1 MTKILFDATEL
12 SYFLEESGH
21 RAGVFFVALNLF
33 RELKKRK
40 DVELVFCCNF
50 KRYYFL
56 KEVIEKVEEFQGIE
70 LLKENSLI
78 NLAFAKLN
86 YLAECKQT
94 KQSPPLEGGEAVLF
108 ERERKLE
115 MQGWGHSANNP
126 TPKSKISTLPQGAGS
141 SKLKY
146 AILSLSRYY
155 ENIFYKQN
163 KKNIEELKDFEI
175 YFSPFQAPSEE
186 ILHSKHLKRF
196 RMIHD
201 IIPILEAGKIPT
213 NKRLWC
219 YRIYNTINQND
230 FYVTNSECTRKD
242 VLKYFDIKEENIKT
256 TLLGADATFTP
267 PLNPNLSGNNTQLF
281 PSAESQGAGKP
292 TKYVFSLCTLG
303 KRKNLIFA
311 IKNFFKFIEKNKIN
325 DLKLVLAGGVW
336 EKFKK
341 ELTNTIGDFD
351 QSKIEVLGYVK
362 DEELPRLYSN
372 ALMFIYPSLYEGFG
386 LPVLE
391 AMKCGCPVITSNV
404 SSLPEVIGQAG
415 IQINPT
421 NDEELIEAYEK
432 MYYDNF
438 FRELCIER
446 GLIRAKNFSWEKC
459 ASELLEFIE
468 TNGV

>member
-1 MTKILFDATEL
+1 MKILFDATEL

-40 DVELVFCCNF
+40 DVELVFYCNF

-70 LLKENSLI
+70 LLKENSRI
-78 NLAFAKLN
+78 NLVFAKLN
-86 YLAECKQT
+86 YLSNLKRIVMPLARLKL
-94 KQSPPLEGGEAVLF
+94 SPFAPCGRGNGGCIT
-108 ERERKLE
+108 RKAI
-115 MQGWGHSANNP
+115 HN
-126 TPKSKISTLPQGAGS
+126 IST
-141 SKLKY
+141 KLKY
-146 AILSLSRYY
+146 GILSITRYY
-155 ENIFYKQN
+155 ENIFYRQN
-163 KKNIEELKDFEI
+163 KKNIEQLKNFEI
-175 YFSPFQAPSEE
+175 YFSPFSAPSDE
-186 ILHSKHLKRF
+186 ILDSKHLKRF

-201 IIPILEAGKIPT
+201 IIPILEAGKVPT

-219 YRIYNTINQND
+219 YRIYNTISKND

-242 VLKYFDIKEENIKT
+242 VLKYFNLNEENIKT
-256 TLLGADATFTP
+256 TLLGADNYFK
-267 PLNPNLSGNNTQLF
+267 PL
-281 PSAESQGAGKP
+281 KD
-292 TKYVFSLCTLG
+292 TKEKYIFSLCTLG

-311 IKNFFKFIEKNKIN
+311 IKNFFKFIEKNKID

-336 EKFKK
+336 DKFKK
-341 ELTNTIGDFD
+341 ELIKTIGNFD

-362 DEELPRLYSN
+362 DEELPNLYSN

-415 IQINPT
+415 IQINPE
-421 NDEELIEAYEK
+421 NDEELIKAYEK
-432 MYYDNF
+432 FYYDNF

-459 ASELLEFIE
+459 ASELLAYIAEK
-468 TNGV
+468 TAK

>member
-1 MTKILFDATEL
+1 MKILFDATEL
-12 SYFLEESGH
+12 SYYLEESGH

-40 DVELVFCCNF
+40 DVELVFYCNF

-70 LLKENSLI
+70 LLKENSRI
-78 NLAFAKLN
+78 NLVFAKLN
-86 YLAECKQT
+86 YLSNLKWIAMSLARLKL
-94 KQSPPLEGGEAVLF
+94 SPIAPCGRENGGCIT
-108 ERERKLE
+108 RKAI
-115 MQGWGHSANNP
+115 HN
-126 TPKSKISTLPQGAGS
+126 IST
-141 SKLKY
+141 KLKY
-146 AILSLSRYY
+146 GILSITRYY
-155 ENIFYKQN
+155 ENIFYRQN
-163 KKNIEELKDFEI
+163 KKNIEQLKNFEI
-175 YFSPFQAPSEE
+175 YFSPFSAPSDE
-186 ILHSKHLKRF
+186 ILDSKHLKRF

-201 IIPILEAGKIPT
+201 IIPILEAGKVPT

-219 YRIYNTINQND
+219 YRIYNTINKND

-242 VLKYFDIKEENIKT
+242 VLKYFNLNEENIKT
-256 TLLGADATFTP
+256 TLLGADNYFK
-267 PLNPNLSGNNTQLF
+267 PL
-281 PSAESQGAGKP
+281 KD
-292 TKYVFSLCTLG
+292 TKEKYIFSLCTLG

-311 IKNFFKFIEKNKIN
+311 IKNFFKFIEKNKID

-336 EKFKK
+336 DKFKK
-341 ELTNTIGDFD
+341 ELTKTIGNFD

-362 DEELPRLYSN
+362 DEELPNLYSN

-415 IQINPT
+415 IQINPE
-421 NDEELIEAYEK
+421 NDEELIKAYEK
-432 MYYDNF
+432 FYYDNF

-459 ASELLEFIE
+459 VSELLAYIVEK
-468 TNGV
+468 TAK

>member
-1 MTKILFDATEL
+1 MNKCKILFDATEL

-21 RAGVFFVALNLF
+21 RAGVFFVALNIF
-33 RELKKRK
+33 RELRKRK
-40 DVELVFCCNF
+40 NIELVFYCNF

-56 KEVIEKVEEFQGIE
+56 KEVIDKVEEFQGIE

-78 NLAFAKLN
+78 NLFFSRLNHWAKF
-86 YLAECKQT
+86 K
-94 KQSPPLEGGEAVLF
+94 
-108 ERERKLE
+108 
-115 MQGWGHSANNP
+115 NN
-126 TPKSKISTLPQGAGS
+126 KI
-141 SKLKY
+141 KY
-146 AILSLSRYY
+146 AMLSFSRYY

-163 KKNIEELKDFEI
+163 KKNLEQLKDFDI

-186 ILHSKHLKRF
+186 ILNSKHLKRF
-196 RMIHD
+196 RMLHD
-201 IIPILEAGKIPT
+201 TIPILEAGKIPS
-213 NKRLWC
+213 NRRLWS
-219 YRIYNTINQND
+219 YRIYNTITSND
-230 FYVTNSECTRKD
+230 FYVTNSECTRRD
-242 VLKYFDIKEENIKT
+242 VLKYFNIREENIKT
-256 TLLGADATFTP
+256 TLLGVNDYF
-267 PLNPNLSGNNTQLF
+267 
-281 PSAESQGAGKP
+281 KP
-292 TKYVFSLCTLG
+292 TKEQTEEKYIFSLCTLG

-336 EKFKK
+336 NKFKN
-341 ELTNTIGDFD
+341 ELTEAIGEFD

-362 DEELPRLYSN
+362 DEDLPNLYSN

-415 IQINPT
+415 IQIDPT

-438 FRELCIER
+438 FRELCVER

-459 ASELLEFIE
+459 ASELLEFIK
-468 TNGV
+468 TNDV

>member
-1 MTKILFDATEL
+1 MKILFDATEL

-33 RELKKRK
+33 RELKKRE
-40 DVELVFCCNF
+40 DVELVFFCNF
-50 KRYYFL
+50 KRYFYL
-56 KEVIEKVEEFQGIE
+56 KEVIEKVKEFQGIE
-70 LLKENSLI
+70 LLKENSLV

-86 YLAECKQT
+86 YL
-94 KQSPPLEGGEAVLF
+94 S
-108 ERERKLE
+108 
-115 MQGWGHSANNP
+115 
-126 TPKSKISTLPQGAGS
+126 KSKWINT
-141 SKLKY
+141 KLKY
-146 AILSLSRYY
+146 GILSLTRYY

-163 KKNIEELKDFEI
+163 KKNLKQLESFDI

-186 ILHSKHLKRF
+186 ILNSKNLKRF

-201 IIPILEAGKIPT
+201 IIPILETGKIPT
-213 NKRLWC
+213 NRRLWS
-219 YRIYNTINQND
+219 YRIYNTINKDD

-242 VLKYFDIKEENIKT
+242 ILNYFDIKEENIKT
-256 TLLGADATFTP
+256 TLLGVDAAFTP
-267 PLNPNLSGNNTQLF
+267 SLNPL
-281 PSAESQGAGKP
+281 PQGAGKP
-292 TKYVFSLCTLG
+292 TKYIFSLCTLG

-311 IKNFFKFIEKNKIN
+311 IKNFFKFINKNKID

-341 ELTNTIGDFD
+341 ELVNTIGDFD
-351 QSKIEVLGYVK
+351 HSKIELLGYVK
-362 DEELPRLYSN
+362 DEDLPKLYSN

-415 IQINPT
+415 IQINPK
-421 NDEELIEAYEK
+421 NDEELIKAFEK
-432 MYYDNF
+432 MYYDSF

-459 ASELLEFIE
+459 ASELLSYIAEK
-468 TNGV
+468 TTK

>member
-1 MTKILFDATEL
+1 MKILFDATEL

-40 DVELVFCCNF
+40 DVELVFYCNF

-70 LLKENSLI
+70 LLKENSWI

-86 YLAECKQT
+86 YL
-94 KQSPPLEGGEAVLF
+94 S
-108 ERERKLE
+108 
-115 MQGWGHSANNP
+115 
-126 TPKSKISTLPQGAGS
+126 KSKWINT
-141 SKLKY
+141 KLKY
-146 AILSLSRYY
+146 GILSITRYY
-155 ENIFYKQN
+155 ENIFYRQN
-163 KKNIEELKDFEI
+163 KKNIEQLKNFEI
-175 YFSPFQAPSEE
+175 YFSPFSAPSDE
-186 ILHSKHLKRF
+186 ILDSKHLKRF

-201 IIPILEAGKIPT
+201 IIPILEAGKVPT

-219 YRIYNTINQND
+219 YRIYNTINKND

-242 VLKYFDIKEENIKT
+242 VLKYFNLNEENIKT
-256 TLLGADATFTP
+256 TLLGADNYF
-267 PLNPNLSGNNTQLF
+267 
-281 PSAESQGAGKP
+281 KP
-292 TKYVFSLCTLG
+292 IKDTKEKYIFSLCTLG

-311 IKNFFKFIEKNKIN
+311 IKNFFKFIEKNKID

-336 EKFKK
+336 DKFKK
-341 ELTNTIGDFD
+341 ELTKTIGNFD

-362 DEELPRLYSN
+362 DEELPNLYSN

-415 IQINPT
+415 IQINPE
-421 NDEELIEAYEK
+421 NDEELIKAYEK
-432 MYYDNF
+432 FYYDNF

-459 ASELLEFIE
+459 VSELLAYIVEK
-468 TNGV
+468 TAK

>member
-1 MTKILFDATEL
+1 MKILFDATEL

-40 DVELVFCCNF
+40 DVEIVFFCNF
-50 KRYYFL
+50 KRYLYL

-78 NLAFAKLN
+78 NLAFAKFN
-86 YLAECKQT
+86 YL
-94 KQSPPLEGGEAVLF
+94 S
-108 ERERKLE
+108 
-115 MQGWGHSANNP
+115 
-126 TPKSKISTLPQGAGS
+126 KSKWINT
-141 SKLKY
+141 KLKY
-146 AILSLSRYY
+146 GILSLARYY

-163 KKNIEELKDFEI
+163 KKNLKQLDEFDI

-186 ILHSKHLKRF
+186 ILNSKHLKRF

-201 IIPILEAGKIPT
+201 IIPILENGKIPT

-256 TLLGADATFTP
+256 TLLGVDAAFTT
-267 PLNPNLSGNNTQLF
+267 PLNPL
-281 PSAESQGAGKP
+281 PQGAGKP
-292 TKYVFSLCTLG
+292 TKYIFSLCTLG

-311 IKNFFKFIEKNKIN
+311 IKNFFKFINKNKID

-341 ELTNTIGDFD
+341 ELVNTIGDFD

-362 DEELPRLYSN
+362 DEDLPKLYSN

-415 IQINPT
+415 IQINPK
-421 NDEELIEAYEK
+421 NDAELIKAYKK
-432 MYYDNF
+432 MYYDKF
-438 FRELCIER
+438 FRELCVER
-446 GLIRAKNFSWEKC
+446 GLIRAKNFSWDKC

-468 TNGV
+468 TKSI

>member
-1 MTKILFDATEL
+1 MKILFDATEL

-33 RELKKRK
+33 RELNRRN
-40 DVELVFCCNF
+40 DVELVFCCDF

-56 KEVIEKVEEFQGIE
+56 KDVIDNVEEFQGIK
-70 LLKENSLI
+70 LLKENSWI
-78 NLAFAKLN
+78 NLLFARLN
-86 YLAECKQT
+86 YLSDLKWITMANDRFKVSSLAPCGRGV
-94 KQSPPLEGGEAVLF
+94 GGEGCIKAV
-108 ERERKLE
+108 
-115 MQGWGHSANNP
+115 H
-126 TPKSKISTLPQGAGS
+126 KIST
-141 SKLKY
+141 KLKY
-146 AILSLSRYY
+146 GMLSLARYY
-155 ENIFYKQN
+155 ENIFYKPN
-163 KKNIEELKDFEI
+163 KKNLEQLKDFDI
-175 YFSPFQAPSEE
+175 YFSPFSAPSEE
-186 ILHSKHLKRF
+186 ILQAKHLKRF

-201 IIPILEAGKIPT
+201 VIPILETGKLPT
-213 NKRLWC
+213 NKRLWF
-219 YRIYNTINQND
+219 YRIYNTINKND

-242 VLKYFDIKEENIKT
+242 VLKYFNLNEDNIKT

-267 PLNPNLSGNNTQLF
+267 PLNPNLLGNNTQLF

-311 IKNFFKFIEKNKIN
+311 IKNFFRFIEKNKIN

-336 EKFKK
+336 EKFKN
-341 ELTNTIGDFD
+341 ELTNTIGEFD

-362 DEELPRLYSN
+362 DEELPKLYSN

-391 AMKCGCPVITSNV
+391 AMKCGCPVITSNL
-404 SSLPEVIGQAG
+404 SSLPEVIGETG

-421 NDEELIEAYEK
+421 IDEELIKAYEK
-432 MYYDNF
+432 MYYDTF

-459 ASELLEFIE
+459 VSELLTYISYK
-468 TNGV
+468 TARS

>member
-1 MTKILFDATEL
+1 MTKVLFDATEL

-33 RELKKRK
+33 RELRKRK

-56 KEVIEKVEEFQGIE
+56 KEVIDKVEEFQGIE

-78 NLAFAKLN
+78 NLFFARLN
-86 YLAECKQT
+86 YWAKF
-94 KQSPPLEGGEAVLF
+94 K
-108 ERERKLE
+108 
-115 MQGWGHSANNP
+115 N
-126 TPKSKISTLPQGAGS
+126 SKI
-141 SKLKY
+141 KY
-146 AILSLSRYY
+146 AMLSFSRYY

-163 KKNIEELKDFEI
+163 KKNLEQLKDFDI

-186 ILHSKHLKRF
+186 ILYSKHLKRF
-196 RMIHD
+196 RMLHD
-201 IIPILEAGKIPT
+201 TIPVLEAGKIPT
-213 NKRLWC
+213 NRRLWS
-219 YRIYNTINQND
+219 YRIYNTINSND
-230 FYVTNSECTRKD
+230 FYVTNSECTKKD
-242 VLKYFDIKEENIKT
+242 VLKYFNIREENIKT
-256 TLLGADATFTP
+256 TLLGVDDYF
-267 PLNPNLSGNNTQLF
+267 
-281 PSAESQGAGKP
+281 KP
-292 TKYVFSLCTLG
+292 TKEPNKEKYIFSLCTLG

-341 ELTNTIGDFD
+341 ELVNTIGDFD

-415 IQINPT
+415 IQINPEC
-421 NDEELIEAYEK
+421 DEELIKAYEK

-438 FRELCIER
+438 FRELCVER
-446 GLIRAKNFSWEKC
+446 GLIRANNFSWEKC
-459 ASELLEFIE
+459 TNQVIDFICSKSS
-468 TNGV
+468 

>member
-1 MTKILFDATEL
+1 MKILFDATEL

-33 RELKKRK
+33 RELKKKK
-40 DVELVFCCNF
+40 DVELVFFCNF
-50 KRYYFL
+50 KRYFYL
-56 KEVIEKVEEFQGIE
+56 KEVIEKVEEFQGIK
-70 LLKENSLI
+70 LLKENSLV

-86 YLAECKQT
+86 YL
-94 KQSPPLEGGEAVLF
+94 S
-108 ERERKLE
+108 
-115 MQGWGHSANNP
+115 
-126 TPKSKISTLPQGAGS
+126 KSKWINT
-141 SKLKY
+141 KLKY
-146 AILSLSRYY
+146 GILSLARYY

-163 KKNIEELKDFEI
+163 KKNLKQLDEFDI

-186 ILHSKHLKRF
+186 ILNSKNLNRF

-201 IIPILEAGKIPT
+201 IIPILESGKIPT
-213 NKRLWC
+213 NRRLWS
-219 YRIYNTINQND
+219 YRIYNTINKDD

-256 TLLGADATFTP
+256 TLLGADTTFTP
-267 PLNPNLSGNNTQLF
+267 PLNPLPHG
-281 PSAESQGAGKP
+281 AEKP
-292 TKYVFSLCTLG
+292 TKYIFSLCTLG

-311 IKNFFKFIEKNKIN
+311 IKNFFKFINKNKID

-341 ELTNTIGDFD
+341 ELTDTIGDFD

-362 DEELPRLYSN
+362 DEDLPNLYSN

-415 IQINPT
+415 IQINPE
-421 NDEELIEAYEK
+421 NDEELIKAYEK
-432 MYYDNF
+432 MYYDSF

-459 ASELLEFIE
+459 ASELLSYIAEK
-468 TNGV
+468 TTK

>member
-1 MTKILFDATEL
+1 MNKCKILFDATEL

-33 RELKKRK
+33 RELRKRK
-40 DVELVFCCNF
+40 NVELVFCCNF

-56 KEVIEKVEEFQGIE
+56 KEVIDKVEEFQGIE

-78 NLAFAKLN
+78 NLFFARLN
-86 YLAECKQT
+86 YWAKF
-94 KQSPPLEGGEAVLF
+94 K
-108 ERERKLE
+108 
-115 MQGWGHSANNP
+115 N
-126 TPKSKISTLPQGAGS
+126 SKI
-141 SKLKY
+141 KY
-146 AILSLSRYY
+146 AMLSFSRYY

-163 KKNIEELKDFEI
+163 KKNLEQLKDFDI

-186 ILHSKHLKRF
+186 ILYSKHLKRF
-196 RMIHD
+196 RMLHD
-201 IIPILEAGKIPT
+201 TIPVLEAGKIPT
-213 NKRLWC
+213 NRRLWS
-219 YRIYNTINQND
+219 YRIYNTINSND
-230 FYVTNSECTRKD
+230 FYVTNSECTKKD
-242 VLKYFDIKEENIKT
+242 VLKYFNIREENIKT
-256 TLLGADATFTP
+256 TLLGVDDYF
-267 PLNPNLSGNNTQLF
+267 
-281 PSAESQGAGKP
+281 KP
-292 TKYVFSLCTLG
+292 TKEPNKEKYIFSLCTLG

-341 ELTNTIGDFD
+341 ELVNTIGDFD

-415 IQINPT
+415 IQINPEC
-421 NDEELIEAYEK
+421 DEELIKAYEK

-438 FRELCIER
+438 FRELCVER
-446 GLIRAKNFSWEKC
+446 GLIRANNFSWEKC
-459 ASELLEFIE
+459 ANQVIDFICSKSS
-468 TNGV
+468 

>member
-1 MTKILFDATEL
+1 MKILFDATEL

-40 DVELVFCCNF
+40 DVELVFYCNF

-70 LLKENSLI
+70 LLKENSWI
-78 NLAFAKLN
+78 NLLFAKLN
-86 YLAECKQT
+86 YLSNLKWIATPLARFKL
-94 KQSPPLEGGEAVLF
+94 SPLAPCGRGVGGEGCITFKAI
-108 ERERKLE
+108 
-115 MQGWGHSANNP
+115 HN
-126 TPKSKISTLPQGAGS
+126 IST
-141 SKLKY
+141 KLKY
-146 AILSLSRYY
+146 GILSLSRYY
-155 ENIFYKQN
+155 ENIFYRQN
-163 KKNIEELKDFEI
+163 KKNLEQLKDFEI
-175 YFSPFQAPSEE
+175 YFSPFSAPSDE
-186 ILHSKHLKRF
+186 ILNSNHMKRF

-242 VLKYFDIKEENIKT
+242 VLKYFNLNTNNIKT
-256 TLLGADATFTP
+256 TLLGANEYFK
-267 PLNPNLSGNNTQLF
+267 PLRNTTK
-281 PSAESQGAGKP
+281 E
-292 TKYVFSLCTLG
+292 KYVFSLCTLG

-311 IKNFFKFIEKNKIN
+311 IKNFFKFIEKNNIN

-336 EKFKK
+336 DKFKK

-351 QSKIEVLGYVK
+351 KSKIEVLGYVK
-362 DEELPRLYSN
+362 DEELPKLYSN

-415 IQINPT
+415 IQINPE
-421 NDEELIEAYEK
+421 NDEELIKAYEK

-446 GLIRAKNFSWEKC
+446 GLIRAKSISWDKC
-459 ASELLEFIE
+459 TSELFAYITEK
-468 TNGV
+468 TAK

>member
-1 MTKILFDATEL
+1 MKILFDATEL

-40 DVELVFCCNF
+40 DVELVFFCNF

-56 KEVIEKVEEFQGIE
+56 KEVIEKVEELQGIE

-78 NLAFAKLN
+78 NLTFAKLN
-86 YLAECKQT
+86 YFAEYKQM

-126 TPKSKISTLPQGAGS
+126 TPKSKISILPQGAS
-141 SKLKY
+141 NTKLKY
-146 AILSLSRYY
+146 GILSLSRYY
-155 ENIFYKQN
+155 ENIFYRQN
-163 KKNIEELKDFEI
+163 KKNLEQLKNFEI

-186 ILHSKHLKRF
+186 ILNTKRLKRF
-196 RMIHD
+196 RMLHD
-201 IIPILEAGKIPT
+201 IIPILENGKIPT

-242 VLKYFDIKEENIKT
+242 VLNYFDIKEENIKT
-256 TLLGADATFTP
+256 TLLGVDAAFTP
-267 PLNPNLSGNNTQLF
+267 PLNPL
-281 PSAESQGAGKP
+281 PQGAGKP
-292 TKYVFSLCTLG
+292 TKYIFSLCTLG

-311 IKNFFKFIEKNKIN
+311 IKNFFKFINKNKID
-325 DLKLVLAGGVW
+325 DLKFVLAGGVW

-341 ELTNTIGDFD
+341 ELVNTIGDFD
-351 QSKIEVLGYVK
+351 HSKIEVLGYVK
-362 DEELPRLYSN
+362 DEDLPKLYSN

-391 AMKCGCPVITSNV
+391 AMKCGCPVITSNL

-415 IQINPT
+415 IQINPK
-421 NDEELIEAYEK
+421 NDEELIKAYEK
-432 MYYDNF
+432 MYYDKF
-438 FRELCIER
+438 FRELCVER
-446 GLIRAKNFSWEKC
+446 GLIRAKNFSWDKC

-468 TNGV
+468 TKSI

>member
-1 MTKILFDATEL
+1 MNKCKILFDATEL

-33 RELKKRK
+33 RELRKRK
-40 DVELVFCCNF
+40 NVELVFCCNF

-56 KEVIEKVEEFQGIE
+56 KKVIDKVEEFQGIE

-78 NLAFAKLN
+78 NLFFARLN
-86 YLAECKQT
+86 YWAKF
-94 KQSPPLEGGEAVLF
+94 K
-108 ERERKLE
+108 
-115 MQGWGHSANNP
+115 N
-126 TPKSKISTLPQGAGS
+126 SKI
-141 SKLKY
+141 KY
-146 AILSLSRYY
+146 AMLSFSRYY

-163 KKNIEELKDFEI
+163 KKNLKQLDEFDI

-186 ILHSKHLKRF
+186 ILYSKHLKRF
-196 RMIHD
+196 RMLHD
-201 IIPILEAGKIPT
+201 TIPVLEAGKIPT
-213 NKRLWC
+213 NRRLWS
-219 YRIYNTINQND
+219 YRIYNTINSND
-230 FYVTNSECTRKD
+230 FYVTNSECTKKD
-242 VLKYFDIKEENIKT
+242 VLKYFNIREENIKT
-256 TLLGADATFTP
+256 TLLGVDDYF
-267 PLNPNLSGNNTQLF
+267 
-281 PSAESQGAGKP
+281 KP
-292 TKYVFSLCTLG
+292 TKEPNKEKYIFSLCTLG

-341 ELTNTIGDFD
+341 ELVNTIGDFD

-415 IQINPT
+415 IQINPEC
-421 NDEELIEAYEK
+421 DEELIKAYEK

-438 FRELCIER
+438 FRELCVER
-446 GLIRAKNFSWEKC
+446 GLIRANNFSWEKC
-459 ASELLEFIE
+459 ANQVIDFICSKSS
-468 TNGV
+468 

>member
-1 MTKILFDATEL
+1 MKILFDATEL

-40 DVELVFCCNF
+40 DVELVFYCNF

-70 LLKENSLI
+70 LLKENSWI

-86 YLAECKQT
+86 YVSNLKWIAT
-94 KQSPPLEGGEAVLF
+94 
-108 ERERKLE
+108 
-115 MQGWGHSANNP
+115 
-126 TPKSKISTLPQGAGS
+126 
-141 SKLKY
+141 KLKY
-146 AILSLSRYY
+146 GILSLTRYY

-163 KKNIEELKDFEI
+163 KRNLEQLKDFEI
-175 YFSPFQAPSEE
+175 YFSPFSAPSEE
-186 ILHSKHLKRF
+186 ILNSKHLKRF

-201 IIPILEAGKIPT
+201 VIPILEAGKVPT

-242 VLKYFDIKEENIKT
+242 VLKYFNLNTNNIKT
-256 TLLGADATFTP
+256 TLLGANEYFK
-267 PLNPNLSGNNTQLF
+267 PLKNTTK
-281 PSAESQGAGKP
+281 E
-292 TKYVFSLCTLG
+292 KYVFSLCTLG

-311 IKNFFKFIEKNKIN
+311 IRNFFKFIEKNNIK

-336 EKFKK
+336 DKFKK
-341 ELTNTIGDFD
+341 ELTNTIGNFD

-362 DEELPRLYSN
+362 DEELPKLYSN
-372 ALMFIYPSLYEGFG
+372 AFMFIYPSLYEGFG

-415 IQINPT
+415 IQINPE

-446 GLIRAKNFSWEKC
+446 GLIRAKSFSWDKC
-459 ASELLEFIE
+459 TSELLEFIKAKS
-468 TNGV
+468 V

>member
-1 MTKILFDATEL
+1 MNKCKILFDATEL

-33 RELKKRK
+33 RELRKRK
-40 DVELVFCCNF
+40 NVELVFCCNF

-56 KEVIEKVEEFQGIE
+56 KEVIDKVEEFQGIE

-78 NLAFAKLN
+78 NLFFARLN
-86 YLAECKQT
+86 YWAKF
-94 KQSPPLEGGEAVLF
+94 K
-108 ERERKLE
+108 
-115 MQGWGHSANNP
+115 NN
-126 TPKSKISTLPQGAGS
+126 KI
-141 SKLKY
+141 KY
-146 AILSLSRYY
+146 AMLSFSRYY

-163 KKNIEELKDFEI
+163 KKNLERLKDIDI

-186 ILHSKHLKRF
+186 ILYSKHLKRF
-196 RMIHD
+196 RMLHD
-201 IIPILEAGKIPT
+201 TIPVLEAGKIPT
-213 NKRLWC
+213 NRRLWS
-219 YRIYNTINQND
+219 YRIYNTINSND
-230 FYVTNSECTRKD
+230 FYVTNSECTKKD
-242 VLKYFDIKEENIKT
+242 VLKYFNIREENIKT
-256 TLLGADATFTP
+256 TLLGVDDYF
-267 PLNPNLSGNNTQLF
+267 
-281 PSAESQGAGKP
+281 KP
-292 TKYVFSLCTLG
+292 TKEPNKEKYIFSLCTLG

-341 ELTNTIGDFD
+341 ELVNTIGDFD

-391 AMKCGCPVITSNV
+391 AMKCGCPVITSNI

-415 IQINPT
+415 IQINPEC
-421 NDEELIEAYEK
+421 DEELIKAYEK

-438 FRELCIER
+438 FRELCVER
-446 GLIRAKNFSWEKC
+446 GLIRANNFSWEKC
-459 ASELLEFIE
+459 ANQVIDFICSKSS
-468 TNGV
+468 

>member
-1 MTKILFDATEL
+1 MKILFDATEL

-40 DVELVFCCNF
+40 DVELVFYCNF
-50 KRYYFL
+50 KRYFYL
-56 KEVIEKVEEFQGIE
+56 KEVIEKVEEFQGIK
-70 LLKENSLI
+70 LLKENSLV

-86 YLAECKQT
+86 YL
-94 KQSPPLEGGEAVLF
+94 S
-108 ERERKLE
+108 
-115 MQGWGHSANNP
+115 
-126 TPKSKISTLPQGAGS
+126 KSKWINT
-141 SKLKY
+141 KLKY
-146 AILSLSRYY
+146 GILSLARYY

-163 KKNIEELKDFEI
+163 KKNLKQLDEFDI

-186 ILHSKHLKRF
+186 ILNSKNLNRF

-201 IIPILEAGKIPT
+201 IIPILESGKIPT
-213 NKRLWC
+213 NRRLWS
-219 YRIYNTINQND
+219 YRIYNTINKDD

-256 TLLGADATFTP
+256 TLLGADTTFTP
-267 PLNPNLSGNNTQLF
+267 PLNSLPHG
-281 PSAESQGAGKP
+281 AEKP
-292 TKYVFSLCTLG
+292 TKYIFSLCTLG

-311 IKNFFKFIEKNKIN
+311 IKNFFKFINKNKID

-341 ELTNTIGDFD
+341 ELTDTIGDFD

-362 DEELPRLYSN
+362 DEDLPNLYSN

-415 IQINPT
+415 IQINPK
-421 NDEELIEAYEK
+421 NDEELINAFEK
-432 MYYDNF
+432 MYYDSF

-459 ASELLEFIE
+459 ASELLSYIAEK
-468 TNGV
+468 TTK

>member
-1 MTKILFDATEL
+1 MKILFDATEL

-40 DVELVFCCNF
+40 DVELVFYCNF
-50 KRYYFL
+50 KRYFYL

-70 LLKENSLI
+70 LLKENSRI
-78 NLAFAKLN
+78 NLVFAKLN
-86 YLAECKQT
+86 YL
-94 KQSPPLEGGEAVLF
+94 S
-108 ERERKLE
+108 
-115 MQGWGHSANNP
+115 
-126 TPKSKISTLPQGAGS
+126 KSKWINT
-141 SKLKY
+141 KLKY
-146 AILSLSRYY
+146 GILSLTRYY

-163 KKNIEELKDFEI
+163 KKNLKQLDEFDI

-186 ILHSKHLKRF
+186 ILNSKHLKRF

-201 IIPILEAGKIPT
+201 IIPILETGKIPT
-213 NKRLWC
+213 NRRLWS
-219 YRIYNTINQND
+219 YRIYNTINKDD

-256 TLLGADATFTP
+256 TLLGADTTFTP
-267 PLNPNLSGNNTQLF
+267 PLNPLPHG
-281 PSAESQGAGKP
+281 AEKP
-292 TKYVFSLCTLG
+292 TKYIFSLCTLG

-311 IKNFFKFIEKNKIN
+311 IKNFFKFINKNKID

-341 ELTNTIGDFD
+341 ELVNTIGDFD
-351 QSKIEVLGYVK
+351 HSKIEVLGYVK
-362 DEELPRLYSN
+362 DKDIPKLYSN

-415 IQINPT
+415 IQINPK
-421 NDEELIEAYEK
+421 NDEELIKAFEK
-432 MYYDNF
+432 MYYDSF
-438 FRELCIER
+438 FRKLCIER
-446 GLIRAKNFSWEKC
+446 GLIRAKNFSWGKC
-459 ASELLEFIE
+459 ASELLSYIAEK
-468 TNGV
+468 TTK

>member
-1 MTKILFDATEL
+1 MKILFDATEL

-40 DVELVFCCNF
+40 DVELVFYCNF
-50 KRYYFL
+50 KRYFYL

-70 LLKENSLI
+70 LLKENSLV

-86 YLAECKQT
+86 YL
-94 KQSPPLEGGEAVLF
+94 S
-108 ERERKLE
+108 
-115 MQGWGHSANNP
+115 
-126 TPKSKISTLPQGAGS
+126 KSKWINA
-141 SKLKY
+141 KLKY
-146 AILSLSRYY
+146 GILSLARYY

-163 KKNIEELKDFEI
+163 KKNLKQLDEFDI

-186 ILHSKHLKRF
+186 ILNSKNLNRF

-201 IIPILEAGKIPT
+201 IIPILESGKIPT
-213 NKRLWC
+213 NRRLWS

-242 VLKYFDIKEENIKT
+242 VLNYFDIKEENIKT
-256 TLLGADATFTP
+256 TLLGADTTFTP
-267 PLNPNLSGNNTQLF
+267 PLNPLPHG
-281 PSAESQGAGKP
+281 AEKP
-292 TKYVFSLCTLG
+292 TKYIFSLCTLG

-311 IKNFFKFIEKNKIN
+311 IKNFFKFINKNKID

-341 ELTNTIGDFD
+341 ELTDTIGDFD
-351 QSKIEVLGYVK
+351 QSKIKVLGYVK
-362 DEELPRLYSN
+362 DEDLPNLYSN

-415 IQINPT
+415 IQINPE
-421 NDEELIEAYEK
+421 NDEELIKAYEK
-432 MYYDNF
+432 MYYDSF

-459 ASELLEFIE
+459 ASELLSYIAEK
-468 TNGV
+468 TTK

>member
-1 MTKILFDATEL
+1 MKILFDATEL
-12 SYFLEESGH
+12 TYFLEESGH

-33 RELKKRK
+33 RELKKKK
-40 DVELVFCCNF
+40 DVELVFFCNF
-50 KRYYFL
+50 KRYFYL

-70 LLKENSLI
+70 LLKENSLV

-86 YLAECKQT
+86 YL
-94 KQSPPLEGGEAVLF
+94 S
-108 ERERKLE
+108 
-115 MQGWGHSANNP
+115 
-126 TPKSKISTLPQGAGS
+126 KSKWINT
-141 SKLKY
+141 KLKY
-146 AILSLSRYY
+146 GILSLARYY

-163 KKNIEELKDFEI
+163 KKNLKQLDEFAI

-186 ILHSKHLKRF
+186 ILNSKHLKRF

-201 IIPILEAGKIPT
+201 IIPILENGEIPT
-213 NKRLWC
+213 NRRLWS
-219 YRIYNTINQND
+219 YRIYNTINKDD

-242 VLKYFDIKEENIKT
+242 VLNYFDIKEENIKT
-256 TLLGADATFTP
+256 TLLGVDTTFTP
-267 PLNPNLSGNNTQLF
+267 PLNPLTHG
-281 PSAESQGAGKP
+281 AEKP
-292 TKYVFSLCTLG
+292 TKYIFSLCTLG

-311 IKNFFKFIEKNKIN
+311 IKNFFKFINKNKID
-325 DLKLVLAGGVW
+325 DLKFVLAGGVW

-341 ELTNTIGDFD
+341 ELTDTIGDFD

-362 DEELPRLYSN
+362 DEDLPKLYSN

-415 IQINPT
+415 IQINPK
-421 NDEELIEAYEK
+421 NDEELINAFEK
-432 MYYDNF
+432 MYYDSF
-438 FRELCIER
+438 FRKLCIER

-459 ASELLEFIE
+459 ASELLSYIAEK
-468 TNGV
+468 TTK

>member
-1 MTKILFDATEL
+1 MKILFDATEL

-40 DVELVFCCNF
+40 DVELVFYCNF

-70 LLKENSLI
+70 LLKENSRI
-78 NLAFAKLN
+78 NLVFAKLN
-86 YLAECKQT
+86 YLSNLKWIAM
-94 KQSPPLEGGEAVLF
+94 PLARLKLSSIAPCGRGNGGCIT
-108 ERERKLE
+108 RKAI
-115 MQGWGHSANNP
+115 HN
-126 TPKSKISTLPQGAGS
+126 IST
-141 SKLKY
+141 KLKY
-146 AILSLSRYY
+146 GILSITRYY
-155 ENIFYKQN
+155 ENIFYRQN
-163 KKNIEELKDFEI
+163 KKNIEQLKNFEI
-175 YFSPFQAPSEE
+175 YFSPFSAPSDE
-186 ILHSKHLKRF
+186 ILDSKHLKRF

-201 IIPILEAGKIPT
+201 IIPILEAGKVPT

-219 YRIYNTINQND
+219 YRIYNTINKND

-242 VLKYFDIKEENIKT
+242 VLKYFNLNEENIKT
-256 TLLGADATFTP
+256 TLLGADNYFK
-267 PLNPNLSGNNTQLF
+267 PL
-281 PSAESQGAGKP
+281 KD
-292 TKYVFSLCTLG
+292 TKEKYIFSLCTLG

-311 IKNFFKFIEKNKIN
+311 IRNFFKFIEKNKID
-325 DLKLVLAGGVW
+325 DLKLILAGGVW
-336 EKFKK
+336 DKFKK
-341 ELTNTIGDFD
+341 ELTKTIGNFD

-362 DEELPRLYSN
+362 DEELPNLYSN

-415 IQINPT
+415 IQINSE
-421 NDEELIEAYEK
+421 NDEELIKAYEK
-432 MYYDNF
+432 FYYDNF

-459 ASELLEFIE
+459 VSELLAYIVEK
-468 TNGV
+468 TAK

>member
-1 MTKILFDATEL
+1 MKILFDATEL

-40 DVELVFCCNF
+40 DVELVFYCNF

-70 LLKENSLI
+70 LLKENSRI
-78 NLAFAKLN
+78 NLVFAKLN
-86 YLAECKQT
+86 YLSNLKWIAMPLARLKL
-94 KQSPPLEGGEAVLF
+94 SPLAFCGRGNGGCIT
-108 ERERKLE
+108 RKAI
-115 MQGWGHSANNP
+115 HN
-126 TPKSKISTLPQGAGS
+126 ISI
-141 SKLKY
+141 KLKY
-146 AILSLSRYY
+146 GILSITRYY
-155 ENIFYKQN
+155 ENIFYRQN
-163 KKNIEELKDFEI
+163 KKNIEQLKNFEI
-175 YFSPFQAPSEE
+175 YFSPFSAPSDE
-186 ILHSKHLKRF
+186 ILDSKHLKRF

-201 IIPILEAGKIPT
+201 IIPILEAGKVPT

-219 YRIYNTINQND
+219 YRIYNTINKND

-242 VLKYFDIKEENIKT
+242 VLKYFNLNEENIKT
-256 TLLGADATFTP
+256 TLLGADNYFK
-267 PLNPNLSGNNTQLF
+267 PL
-281 PSAESQGAGKP
+281 KD
-292 TKYVFSLCTLG
+292 TKEKYIFSLCTLG

-311 IKNFFKFIEKNKIN
+311 IKNFFKFIEKNKID

-336 EKFKK
+336 DKFKK
-341 ELTNTIGDFD
+341 ELTKTIGNFD
-351 QSKIEVLGYVK
+351 QSKIKVLGYVK
-362 DEELPRLYSN
+362 DEELPNLYSN

-415 IQINPT
+415 IQINPE
-421 NDEELIEAYEK
+421 NDEELIKAYEK
-432 MYYDNF
+432 FYYDNF

-459 ASELLEFIE
+459 ASELLAYIAEK
-468 TNGV
+468 TAK

>member
-1 MTKILFDATEL
+1 MKILFDATEL

-33 RELKKRK
+33 RELKKKK
-40 DVELVFCCNF
+40 DVELVFFCNF
-50 KRYYFL
+50 KRYFYL

-70 LLKENSLI
+70 LLKENSLF

-86 YLAECKQT
+86 YL
-94 KQSPPLEGGEAVLF
+94 S
-108 ERERKLE
+108 
-115 MQGWGHSANNP
+115 
-126 TPKSKISTLPQGAGS
+126 KSKWINT
-141 SKLKY
+141 KLKY
-146 AILSLSRYY
+146 GILSLARYY

-163 KKNIEELKDFEI
+163 KKNLKQLDEFDI

-186 ILHSKHLKRF
+186 ILNSKNLNRF

-201 IIPILEAGKIPT
+201 IIPILESGKIPT
-213 NKRLWC
+213 NRRLWS
-219 YRIYNTINQND
+219 YRIYNTINKDD

-256 TLLGADATFTP
+256 TLLGADTTFTP
-267 PLNPNLSGNNTQLF
+267 PLNSLPHG
-281 PSAESQGAGKP
+281 AEKP
-292 TKYVFSLCTLG
+292 TKYIFSLCTLG

-311 IKNFFKFIEKNKIN
+311 IKNFFKFINKNKID

-341 ELTNTIGDFD
+341 ELTDTIGDFD

-362 DEELPRLYSN
+362 DEDLPKLYSN

-415 IQINPT
+415 IQINPK
-421 NDEELIEAYEK
+421 NDEELINAFEK
-432 MYYDNF
+432 MYYDIF

-459 ASELLEFIE
+459 ASELLSYIAEK
-468 TNGV
+468 TAK

>member
-1 MTKILFDATEL
+1 MKILFDATEL

-40 DVELVFCCNF
+40 DVELVFYCNF

-70 LLKENSLI
+70 LLKENSRI
-78 NLAFAKLN
+78 NLVFAKLN
-86 YLAECKQT
+86 YLSNLKWIAM
-94 KQSPPLEGGEAVLF
+94 PLARLNLFPIAPCGRGNGGCIT
-108 ERERKLE
+108 RKAI
-115 MQGWGHSANNP
+115 HN
-126 TPKSKISTLPQGAGS
+126 IST
-141 SKLKY
+141 KLKY
-146 AILSLSRYY
+146 GILSITRYY
-155 ENIFYKQN
+155 ENIFYRQN
-163 KKNIEELKDFEI
+163 KKNIEQLKNFEI
-175 YFSPFQAPSEE
+175 YFSPFSAPSDE
-186 ILHSKHLKRF
+186 ILDSKHLKRF

-201 IIPILEAGKIPT
+201 IIPILEAGKVPT

-219 YRIYNTINQND
+219 YRIYNTINKND

-242 VLKYFDIKEENIKT
+242 VLKYFNLNDENIKT
-256 TLLGADATFTP
+256 TLLGADNYFK
-267 PLNPNLSGNNTQLF
+267 PL
-281 PSAESQGAGKP
+281 KD
-292 TKYVFSLCTLG
+292 TKEKYIFSLCTLG

-311 IKNFFKFIEKNKIN
+311 IKNLFKFIEKNKID

-336 EKFKK
+336 DKFKK
-341 ELTNTIGDFD
+341 ELTKTIGNFD

-362 DEELPRLYSN
+362 DEELPNLYSN

-415 IQINPT
+415 IQINPE
-421 NDEELIEAYEK
+421 NDEELIKAYEK
-432 MYYDNF
+432 FYYDNF

-459 ASELLEFIE
+459 VSELLAYIVEK
-468 TNGV
+468 TAK

>member
-1 MTKILFDATEL
+1 MNKCKILFDATEL

-33 RELKKRK
+33 RELRKRK
-40 DVELVFCCNF
+40 NVELVFCCNF

-56 KEVIEKVEEFQGIE
+56 KEVIDKVEEFQGIE

-78 NLAFAKLN
+78 NLFFARLN
-86 YLAECKQT
+86 YWAKF
-94 KQSPPLEGGEAVLF
+94 K
-108 ERERKLE
+108 
-115 MQGWGHSANNP
+115 N
-126 TPKSKISTLPQGAGS
+126 SKI
-141 SKLKY
+141 KY
-146 AILSLSRYY
+146 AMLSFSRYY

-163 KKNIEELKDFEI
+163 KKNLEQMKDFDI

-186 ILHSKHLKRF
+186 ILYSKHLKRF
-196 RMIHD
+196 RMLHD
-201 IIPILEAGKIPT
+201 TIPVLEAGKIPT
-213 NKRLWC
+213 NRRLWS
-219 YRIYNTINQND
+219 YRIYNTINSND
-230 FYVTNSECTRKD
+230 FYATNSECTKKD
-242 VLKYFDIKEENIKT
+242 VLKYFNIREENIKT
-256 TLLGADATFTP
+256 TLLGVDDYF
-267 PLNPNLSGNNTQLF
+267 
-281 PSAESQGAGKP
+281 KP
-292 TKYVFSLCTLG
+292 TKEPNKEKYIFSLCTLG

-341 ELTNTIGDFD
+341 ELVNTIGDFD

-415 IQINPT
+415 IQINPEC
-421 NDEELIEAYEK
+421 DEELIKAYEK

-438 FRELCIER
+438 FRELCVER
-446 GLIRAKNFSWEKC
+446 GLIRANNFSWEKC
-459 ASELLEFIE
+459 ANQVIDFICSKSS
-468 TNGV
+468 

>member
-1 MTKILFDATEL
+1 MKILFDATEL

-40 DVELVFCCNF
+40 DVELVFYSNF

-70 LLKENSLI
+70 LLKENSRI
-78 NLAFAKLN
+78 NLVFAKLN
-86 YLAECKQT
+86 YLSNLKWIAMPLARLKL
-94 KQSPPLEGGEAVLF
+94 SPIAPCGRGNGACIT
-108 ERERKLE
+108 RKAI
-115 MQGWGHSANNP
+115 HN
-126 TPKSKISTLPQGAGS
+126 IST
-141 SKLKY
+141 KLKY
-146 AILSLSRYY
+146 GILSITRYY
-155 ENIFYKQN
+155 ENIFYRQN
-163 KKNIEELKDFEI
+163 KKNIEQLKNFEI
-175 YFSPFQAPSEE
+175 YFSPFSAPSDE
-186 ILHSKHLKRF
+186 ILDSKHLKRF

-201 IIPILEAGKIPT
+201 IIPILEAGKVPT

-219 YRIYNTINQND
+219 YRIYNTINKND

-242 VLKYFDIKEENIKT
+242 VLKYFNLNEENIKT
-256 TLLGADATFTP
+256 TLLGADNYFK
-267 PLNPNLSGNNTQLF
+267 PL
-281 PSAESQGAGKP
+281 KD
-292 TKYVFSLCTLG
+292 TKEKYIFSLCTLG

-311 IKNFFKFIEKNKIN
+311 IKNFFKFIEKNKID

-336 EKFKK
+336 DKFKK
-341 ELTNTIGDFD
+341 ELTNTIGNFD

-362 DEELPRLYSN
+362 DEELPNLYSN

-415 IQINPT
+415 IQINPE
-421 NDEELIEAYEK
+421 NDEELIKAYEK
-432 MYYDNF
+432 FYYDNF

-459 ASELLEFIE
+459 ASELLAYIAEK
-468 TNGV
+468 TAK